1 MKSFK
6 FISTI
11 TNKIGNLTNR
21 NNTSSNSNLSK
32 GNITYDKEQDIS
44 KNIDKMKS
52 ILESI
57 KLQNNF
63 DKNNPYHKKT
73 IEKLEKYLDRIMKA
87 FFDMNIFN
95 QNSFQY
101 LIETK
106 LIPTLTENIN
116 VLSVNTISSI
126 IMPYLQ
132 KIIFIDQGILSK
144 GNIKEEIIIMNT
156 QVVGCIKKIIF
167 EFKNI
172 LSKVNIISVNS
183 ELFIFI
189 NKGLLPFMNELF
201 SKLIKYPNFYHS
213 LVNDSTTININIE
226 LLLFDILINLLKFE
240 HQIKDRTSRTLIR
253 KNLLRFIN
261 NFEFP
266 NKKESMEKVINYL
279 ISNLIDYY
287 QNFLLLS
294 IKKIDNNYKIF
305 NNFPLE
311 IDENDVIQITTDD
324 TISYLQFFNILSFS
338 FSQYNLKDYLLD
350 LLFNNF
356 FCQYILEEIINLSN
370 DISYQARSTLLIE
383 YIFFISKYIKNYD
396 LSELFFYFLFGY
408 NLEDKKLMEDELN
421 LNNNTKYRKMISKSN
436 HNYESIRAFFTLII
450 ESNNINQ
457 FSLLIKTLTN
467 LSKNIPYI
475 FMSEMVVPYY
485 LFYLNKK
492 KTSEK
497 DFDDTIDNLMKKP
510 EQLGLLEI
518 VKILMPQYFTIDP
531 VNWLNY
537 FIKNI
542 EINYER
548 GVSNINRMNISSTQ
562 DFYNDS
568 SLMNKS
574 GENNSSNISY
584 GYKNMINI
592 SNYSFSDYNN
602 ESILSSRGDLNESLF
617 GNQTKDA
624 ENEVINISIENRF
637 SYILNSISY
646 ASRVKFFE
654 ILVKKYKKYVENQ
667 YEENLYLTDFFN
679 EISSI
684 PTPLDKGTEGQQLYN
699 VYAGITYAKKNNEK
713 FFDISA
719 AGILHTIKNQLDKK
733 VTNNFTKE
741 EITNFCILMNDQDNS
756 DLFLMTN
763 DLNSDLAQKI
773 EFLKNIKLYN
783 EVFKDYVSN
792 IFAKIL
798 TEESNHYWIKG
809 IKQNSKNNSE
819 L

>member
-21 NNTSSNSNLSK
+21 NSSNSNNNLSK

-44 KNIDKMKS
+44 KNIEKMKS
-52 ILESI
+52 ILESV

-63 DKNNPYHKKT
+63 DKSNPYHKKT
-73 IEKLEKYLDRIMKA
+73 IEKLEKYLERIMKA
-87 FFDMNIFN
+87 FFEMNIFN

-116 VLSVNTISSI
+116 VLSVNTIASI

-132 KIIFIDQGILSK
+132 KIIFIDQSILSK
-144 GNIKEEIIIMNT
+144 GKIKEEIIIMNT

-172 LSKVNIISVNS
+172 LNKVNIISVNS
-183 ELFIFI
+183 ELFVFI
-189 NKGLLPFMNELF
+189 NKGILPFMNELF

-226 LLLFDILINLLKFE
+226 LLLFNILINLLKFE

-294 IKKIDNNYKIF
+294 IKKIDNNYKLV

-311 IDENDVIQITTDD
+311 INENDVIQITTDD
-324 TISYLQFFNILSFS
+324 TISYLQFFNLLSFS
-338 FSQYNLKDYLLD
+338 FSQYNLKDHLLD

-396 LSELFFYFLFGY
+396 ISELFFYFLFGY
-408 NLEDKKLMEDELN
+408 NLEDKKLIEDELN
-421 LNNNTKYRKMISKSN
+421 ISNNTKYRKMISKSN

-450 ESNNINQ
+450 ESHNINQ

-518 VKILMPQYFTIDP
+518 VKVLIPQYFTIDP
-531 VNWLNY
+531 ANWLNY

-574 GENNSSNISY
+574 DGNNSNISY

-602 ESILSSRGDLNESLF
+602 ESILSSRNDLNDSLF

-624 ENEVINISIENRF
+624 ENEVINISLENRF

-684 PTPLDKGTEGQQLYN
+684 PTPLDKGAEGQQLYN
-699 VYAGITYAKKNNEK
+699 VYAGITYAKKSNEK

-719 AGILHTIKNQLDKK
+719 AGILHTIKNQLDKR

-783 EVFKDYVSN
+783 ETFKDYVSN
-792 IFAKIL
+792 MFAKIL
-798 TEESNHYWIKG
+798 NEESNHYWIKG
-809 IKQNSKNNSE
+809 IKQN
-819 L
+819 

>member
-21 NNTSSNSNLSK
+21 NNTSSNSNPSK

-350 LLFNNF
+350 
-356 FCQYILEEIINLSN
+356 Q
-370 DISYQARSTLLIE
+370 
-383 YIFFISKYIKNYD
+383 
-396 LSELFFYFLFGY
+396 
-408 NLEDKKLMEDELN
+408 
-421 LNNNTKYRKMISKSN
+421 
-436 HNYESIRAFFTLII
+436 
-450 ESNNINQ
+450 
-457 FSLLIKTLTN
+457 
-467 LSKNIPYI
+467 
-475 FMSEMVVPYY
+475 
-485 LFYLNKK
+485 
-492 KTSEK
+492 
-497 DFDDTIDNLMKKP
+497 
-510 EQLGLLEI
+510 
-518 VKILMPQYFTIDP
+518 
-531 VNWLNY
+531 
-537 FIKNI
+537 
-542 EINYER
+542 
-548 GVSNINRMNISSTQ
+548 
-562 DFYNDS
+562 
-568 SLMNKS
+568 
-574 GENNSSNISY
+574 
-584 GYKNMINI
+584 
-592 SNYSFSDYNN
+592 
-602 ESILSSRGDLNESLF
+602 
-617 GNQTKDA
+617 
-624 ENEVINISIENRF
+624 
-637 SYILNSISY
+637 
-646 ASRVKFFE
+646 
-654 ILVKKYKKYVENQ
+654 
-667 YEENLYLTDFFN
+667 
-679 EISSI
+679 
-684 PTPLDKGTEGQQLYN
+684 
-699 VYAGITYAKKNNEK
+699 
-713 FFDISA
+713 
-719 AGILHTIKNQLDKK
+719 
-733 VTNNFTKE
+733 
-741 EITNFCILMNDQDNS
+741 
-756 DLFLMTN
+756 
-763 DLNSDLAQKI
+763 
-773 EFLKNIKLYN
+773 
-783 EVFKDYVSN
+783 
-792 IFAKIL
+792 
-798 TEESNHYWIKG
+798 
-809 IKQNSKNNSE
+809 
-819 L
+819 

>member
-126 IMPYLQ
+126 IMPYLH

-189 NKGLLPFMNELF
+189 NKGLLPFMDELF

-396 LSELFFYFLFGY
+396 ISELFFYFLFGY

-809 IKQNSKNNSE
+809 IKQNSKNNGE

>member
-1 MKSFK
+1 
-6 FISTI
+6 
-11 TNKIGNLTNR
+11 
-21 NNTSSNSNLSK
+21 
-32 GNITYDKEQDIS
+32 
-44 KNIDKMKS
+44 
-52 ILESI
+52 
-57 KLQNNF
+57 
-63 DKNNPYHKKT
+63 
-73 IEKLEKYLDRIMKA
+73 
-87 FFDMNIFN
+87 MNIFN

-101 LIETK
+101 LIESK

-126 IMPYLQ
+126 ILSYLQ
-132 KIIFIDQGILSK
+132 KIIFIDQSILSK
-144 GNIKEEIIIMNT
+144 GKIKEEIIIMNT

-189 NKGLLPFMNELF
+189 NKGILPFMNELF

-370 DISYQARSTLLIE
+370 DISYQARSTLLVE

-396 LSELFFYFLFGY
+396 ISELFFYFLFGY
-408 NLEDKKLMEDELN
+408 NLEDKKQIEDELN

-467 LSKNIPYI
+467 LAKNIPYI

-510 EQLGLLEI
+510 AQLGILEI
-518 VKILMPQYFTIDP
+518 VKILTPQYFSIDP
-531 VNWLNY
+531 IHWLNY

-542 EINYER
+542 
-548 GVSNINRMNISSTQ
+548 
-562 DFYNDS
+562 
-568 SLMNKS
+568 
-574 GENNSSNISY
+574 
-584 GYKNMINI
+584 
-592 SNYSFSDYNN
+592 
-602 ESILSSRGDLNESLF
+602 
-617 GNQTKDA
+617 
-624 ENEVINISIENRF
+624 
-637 SYILNSISY
+637 
-646 ASRVKFFE
+646 
-654 ILVKKYKKYVENQ
+654 
-667 YEENLYLTDFFN
+667 
-679 EISSI
+679 
-684 PTPLDKGTEGQQLYN
+684 
-699 VYAGITYAKKNNEK
+699 
-713 FFDISA
+713 
-719 AGILHTIKNQLDKK
+719 
-733 VTNNFTKE
+733 
-741 EITNFCILMNDQDNS
+741 
-756 DLFLMTN
+756 
-763 DLNSDLAQKI
+763 
-773 EFLKNIKLYN
+773 
-783 EVFKDYVSN
+783 
-792 IFAKIL
+792 
-798 TEESNHYWIKG
+798 
-809 IKQNSKNNSE
+809 
-819 L
+819 

>member
-57 KLQNNF
+57 KLQSNF

-87 FFDMNIFN
+87 FFEMNIFN

-116 VLSVNTISSI
+116 VLSVNTISSV

-132 KIIFIDQGILSK
+132 KIIFIDQSILSK

-189 NKGLLPFMNELF
+189 NKGILPFMNELF
-201 SKLIKYPNFYHS
+201 SKLIKYPNFYHA
-213 LVNDSTTININIE
+213 LVNDSTTINIKIE

-240 HQIKDRTSRTLIR
+240 HQIKDRTSRALIR

-396 LSELFFYFLFGY
+396 ISELFFYFLFGY

-421 LNNNTKYRKMISKSN
+421 INNNTKYRKMVSKSN
-436 HNYESIRAFFTLII
+436 NNYESIRAFFTLII

-467 LSKNIPYI
+467 LLKNIPYI

-548 GVSNINRMNISSTQ
+548 GVSNINRMNISSQ

-574 GENNSSNISY
+574 GENSSNISY

-602 ESILSSRGDLNESLF
+602 ESILSSRNDLNDSLF

-763 DLNSDLAQKI
+763 DLNSDLAKKI

-798 TEESNHYWIKG
+798 NEESNHYWIKG

>member
-126 IMPYLQ
+126 IMPYLH

-396 LSELFFYFLFGY
+396 ISELFFYFLFGY

-548 GVSNINRMNISSTQ
+548 GVSNINRMNISSTK

-809 IKQNSKNNSE
+809 IKQNSKNNGE

>member
-57 KLQNNF
+57 KLQSNF

-87 FFDMNIFN
+87 FFEMNIFN

-116 VLSVNTISSI
+116 VLSVNTISSV

-132 KIIFIDQGILSK
+132 KIIFIDQSILSK

-189 NKGLLPFMNELF
+189 NKGILPFMNELF
-201 SKLIKYPNFYHS
+201 SKLIKYPNFYHA
-213 LVNDSTTININIE
+213 LVNDSTTINIKIE

-240 HQIKDRTSRTLIR
+240 HQIKDRTSRALIR

-396 LSELFFYFLFGY
+396 ISELFFYFLFGY

-421 LNNNTKYRKMISKSN
+421 INNNTKYRKMVSKSN
-436 HNYESIRAFFTLII
+436 NNYESIRAFFTLII

-467 LSKNIPYI
+467 LLKNIPYI

-492 KTSEK
+492 KTSES
-497 DFDDTIDNLMKKP
+497 L
-510 EQLGLLEI
+510 
-518 VKILMPQYFTIDP
+518 
-531 VNWLNY
+531 
-537 FIKNI
+537 
-542 EINYER
+542 
-548 GVSNINRMNISSTQ
+548 SN
-562 DFYNDS
+562 
-568 SLMNKS
+568 
-574 GENNSSNISY
+574 
-584 GYKNMINI
+584 
-592 SNYSFSDYNN
+592 
-602 ESILSSRGDLNESLF
+602 
-617 GNQTKDA
+617 
-624 ENEVINISIENRF
+624 
-637 SYILNSISY
+637 
-646 ASRVKFFE
+646 
-654 ILVKKYKKYVENQ
+654 
-667 YEENLYLTDFFN
+667 
-679 EISSI
+679 
-684 PTPLDKGTEGQQLYN
+684 
-699 VYAGITYAKKNNEK
+699 
-713 FFDISA
+713 
-719 AGILHTIKNQLDKK
+719 
-733 VTNNFTKE
+733 
-741 EITNFCILMNDQDNS
+741 
-756 DLFLMTN
+756 
-763 DLNSDLAQKI
+763 
-773 EFLKNIKLYN
+773 
-783 EVFKDYVSN
+783 
-792 IFAKIL
+792 
-798 TEESNHYWIKG
+798 
-809 IKQNSKNNSE
+809 
-819 L
+819 

>member
-11 TNKIGNLTNR
+11 TNKIGSLTNR
-21 NNTSSNSNLSK
+21 NNSSSNNNLSK
-32 GNITYDKEQDIS
+32 GNITYDKEQDIA

-73 IEKLEKYLDRIMKA
+73 IEKLEKYLERIMKE
-87 FFDMNIFN
+87 FFDLHIFN

-116 VLSVNTISSI
+116 VLSVNSI
-126 IMPYLQ
+126 ASTIMPYLQ
-132 KIIFIDQGILSK
+132 KIIFIDQSILSK
-144 GNIKEEIIIMNT
+144 GKIKEEIIIMNT

-172 LSKVNIISVNS
+172 LSKINIISVNS

-189 NKGLLPFMNELF
+189 NKGILPFMNELF
-201 SKLIKYPNFYHS
+201 SKLIKYPNFYYS

-226 LLLFDILINLLKFE
+226 LLLFDILIILLKFE
-240 HQIKDRTSRTLIR
+240 HQIKDRTSRALIR

-311 IDENDVIQITTDD
+311 INENDVIQITTDD

-338 FSQYNLKDYLLD
+338 FSQFNLKDYLLD

-396 LSELFFYFLFGY
+396 ISELFFYFLFGY
-408 NLEDKKLMEDELN
+408 NLEDKKLMEDEIN
-421 LNNNTKYRKMISKSN
+421 INNNTKYRKMVSKSN
-436 HNYESIRAFFTLII
+436 NNYESIRAFFTLII

-467 LSKNIPYI
+467 LTKNIPYI

-518 VKILMPQYFTIDP
+518 VKILMPQYFSIDP

-537 FIKNI
+537 FIQNI

-548 GVSNINRMNISSTQ
+548 GVSNINRMNISSQ

-574 GENNSSNISY
+574 GENSSNISY

-602 ESILSSRGDLNESLF
+602 ESILSSRNDLNDSLF

-763 DLNSDLAQKI
+763 DLNSDLVQKI

-798 TEESNHYWIKG
+798 NEESNHYWIKG

>member
-126 IMPYLQ
+126 IMPYLH

-311 IDENDVIQITTDD
+311 IGENDVIQITTDD

-396 LSELFFYFLFGY
+396 ISELFFYFLFGY

-809 IKQNSKNNSE
+809 IKQNKKNNSE

>member
-126 IMPYLQ
+126 IMPYLH

-548 GVSNINRMNISSTQ
+548 GVSNINRMNISSTK

-809 IKQNSKNNSE
+809 IKQNSKNNGE

>member
-11 TNKIGNLTNR
+11 TNKIGSLTNR
-21 NNTSSNSNLSK
+21 NNSSNNNNLSK
-32 GNITYDKEQDIS
+32 GNITYDKEQDIA

-73 IEKLEKYLDRIMKA
+73 IEKLEKYLERIMKE

-116 VLSVNTISSI
+116 VLSVNSI
-126 IMPYLQ
+126 ASTIMPYLQ
-132 KIIFIDQGILSK
+132 KIIFIDQSTLSK
-144 GNIKEEIIIMNT
+144 GKIKEEIIIMNT

-189 NKGLLPFMNELF
+189 NKGILPFMNELF

-240 HQIKDRTSRTLIR
+240 HQIKDRTSRALIR

-305 NNFPLE
+305 NNLPLE

-324 TISYLQFFNILSFS
+324 TISYLQFFNILSYS
-338 FSQYNLKDYLLD
+338 FSQFNLKDYLLD

-370 DISYQARSTLLIE
+370 DISYQARSTLLVE

-396 LSELFFYFLFGY
+396 ISELFFYFLFGY
-408 NLEDKKLMEDELN
+408 NLEDKKLMEDEIN
-421 LNNNTKYRKMISKSN
+421 INNNTKYRKMVSKSN
-436 HNYESIRAFFTLII
+436 NNYESIRAFFTLII

-467 LSKNIPYI
+467 LLKNIPYI

-518 VKILMPQYFTIDP
+518 VKILMPQYFSIDP
-531 VNWLNY
+531 VHWLNY

-548 GVSNINRMNISSTQ
+548 GVSNINRMNISSQ

-574 GENNSSNISY
+574 GENSSNISY

-602 ESILSSRGDLNESLF
+602 ESILSSRNELNDSLF

-654 ILVKKYKKYVENQ
+654 ILVKKYKKYVDNQ

-684 PTPLDKGTEGQQLYN
+684 PTPLDKGIEGQQLYN
-699 VYAGITYAKKNNEK
+699 IYAGITYAKKNNDK

-783 EVFKDYVSN
+783 EAFKDYVSN

>member
-57 KLQNNF
+57 KLQSNF

-116 VLSVNTISSI
+116 VLSVNTISSV

-132 KIIFIDQGILSK
+132 KIIFIDQSILSK

-189 NKGLLPFMNELF
+189 NKGILPFMNELF
-201 SKLIKYPNFYHS
+201 SKLIKYPNFYHA
-213 LVNDSTTININIE
+213 LVNDSTTINIKIE

-240 HQIKDRTSRTLIR
+240 HQIKDRTSRALIR

-396 LSELFFYFLFGY
+396 ISELFFYFLFGY

-421 LNNNTKYRKMISKSN
+421 INNDTKYRKMVSKSN
-436 HNYESIRAFFTLII
+436 NNYESIRAFFTLII

-467 LSKNIPYI
+467 LLKNIPYI

-548 GVSNINRMNISSTQ
+548 GVSNINRMNISSQ

-574 GENNSSNISY
+574 GENSSNISY

-602 ESILSSRGDLNESLF
+602 ESILSSRNDLNDSLF

-763 DLNSDLAQKI
+763 DLNSDLAKKI

-798 TEESNHYWIKG
+798 NEESNHYWIKG

>member
-126 IMPYLQ
+126 IMPYLH

-396 LSELFFYFLFGY
+396 ILELFFYFLFGY

-809 IKQNSKNNSE
+809 IKQNSKNNGE

>member
-396 LSELFFYFLFGY
+396 ISELFFYFLFGY

-809 IKQNSKNNSE
+809 IKQNSKNNGE

>member
-126 IMPYLQ
+126 IMPYLH

>member
-57 KLQNNF
+57 KLQSNF

-116 VLSVNTISSI
+116 VLSVNTISSV

-132 KIIFIDQGILSK
+132 KIIFIDQSILSK

-189 NKGLLPFMNELF
+189 NKGILPFMNELF
-201 SKLIKYPNFYHS
+201 SKLIKYPNFYHA
-213 LVNDSTTININIE
+213 LVNDSTTINIKIE

-240 HQIKDRTSRTLIR
+240 HQIKDRTSRALIR

-305 NNFPLE
+305 NNLPLE

-396 LSELFFYFLFGY
+396 ISELFFYFLFGY

-421 LNNNTKYRKMISKSN
+421 INNNTKFRKMVSKSN
-436 HNYESIRAFFTLII
+436 NNYESIRAFFTLII

-467 LSKNIPYI
+467 LLKNIPYI

-548 GVSNINRMNISSTQ
+548 GVSNINRMNISSQ

-574 GENNSSNISY
+574 GENSSNISY

-602 ESILSSRGDLNESLF
+602 ESILSSRNDLNDSLF

-763 DLNSDLAQKI
+763 DLNSDLAKKI

-798 TEESNHYWIKG
+798 NEESNHYWIKG

>member
-32 GNITYDKEQDIS
+32 GNITYDKEQDIT

-57 KLQNNF
+57 KLQSNF

-116 VLSVNTISSI
+116 VLSVNTISSV

-132 KIIFIDQGILSK
+132 KIIFIDQSILSK

-189 NKGLLPFMNELF
+189 NKGILPFMNELF
-201 SKLIKYPNFYHS
+201 SKLIKYPNFYHA
-213 LVNDSTTININIE
+213 LVNDSTTINIKIE

-240 HQIKDRTSRTLIR
+240 HQIKDRTSRALIR

-396 LSELFFYFLFGY
+396 ISELFFYFLFGY

-421 LNNNTKYRKMISKSN
+421 INNNTKYRKMVSKSN
-436 HNYESIRAFFTLII
+436 NNYESIRAFFTLII

-467 LSKNIPYI
+467 LLKNIPYI

-548 GVSNINRMNISSTQ
+548 GVSNINRMNISSQ

-574 GENNSSNISY
+574 GENSSNISY

-602 ESILSSRGDLNESLF
+602 ESILSSRNDLNDSLF

-763 DLNSDLAQKI
+763 DLNSDLAKKI

-798 TEESNHYWIKG
+798 NEESNHYWIKG
-809 IKQNSKNNSE
+809 IKQNSKNNNE

>member
-21 NNTSSNSNLSK
+21 NSSNSNNNLSK

-44 KNIDKMKS
+44 KNIEKMKS
-52 ILESI
+52 ILESV

-63 DKNNPYHKKT
+63 DKSNPYNKKT
-73 IEKLEKYLDRIMKA
+73 IEKLEKYLERIMKA
-87 FFDMNIFN
+87 FFEMNIFN

-116 VLSVNTISSI
+116 VLSVNTIASI

-132 KIIFIDQGILSK
+132 KIIFIDQSILSK
-144 GNIKEEIIIMNT
+144 GKIKEEIIIMNT

-172 LSKVNIISVNS
+172 LNKVNIISVNS
-183 ELFIFI
+183 ELFVFI
-189 NKGLLPFMNELF
+189 NKGILPFMNELF

-226 LLLFDILINLLKFE
+226 LLLFNILINLLKFE

-294 IKKIDNNYKIF
+294 IKKIDNNYKLV

-311 IDENDVIQITTDD
+311 INENDVIQITTDD
-324 TISYLQFFNILSFS
+324 TISYLQFFNLLSFS
-338 FSQYNLKDYLLD
+338 FSQYNLKDHLLD

-396 LSELFFYFLFGY
+396 ISELFFYFLFGY
-408 NLEDKKLMEDELN
+408 NLEDKKLIEDELN
-421 LNNNTKYRKMISKSN
+421 ISNNTKYRKMISKSN

-450 ESNNINQ
+450 ESHNINQ

-518 VKILMPQYFTIDP
+518 VKVLIPQYFTIDP
-531 VNWLNY
+531 ANWLNY

-574 GENNSSNISY
+574 DGNNSNISY

-602 ESILSSRGDLNESLF
+602 ESILSSRNDLNDSLF

-624 ENEVINISIENRF
+624 ENEVINISLENRF

-684 PTPLDKGTEGQQLYN
+684 PTPLDKGAEGQQLYN
-699 VYAGITYAKKNNEK
+699 VYAGITYAKKSNEK

-719 AGILHTIKNQLDKK
+719 AGILHTIKNQLDKR

-783 EVFKDYVSN
+783 ETFKDYVSN
-792 IFAKIL
+792 MFAKIL
-798 TEESNHYWIKG
+798 NEESNHYWIKG
-809 IKQNSKNNSE
+809 IKQN
-819 L
+819 

>member
-32 GNITYDKEQDIS
+32 GNITYDKEQDIT

-57 KLQNNF
+57 KLQSNF

-116 VLSVNTISSI
+116 VLSVNTISSV

-132 KIIFIDQGILSK
+132 KIIFIDQSILSK

-189 NKGLLPFMNELF
+189 NKGILPFMNELF
-201 SKLIKYPNFYHS
+201 SKLIKYPNFYHA
-213 LVNDSTTININIE
+213 LVNDSTTINIKIE

-240 HQIKDRTSRTLIR
+240 HQIKDRTSRALIR

-396 LSELFFYFLFGY
+396 ISELFFYFLFGY

-421 LNNNTKYRKMISKSN
+421 INNNTKYRKMVSKSN
-436 HNYESIRAFFTLII
+436 NNYESIRAFFTLII

-467 LSKNIPYI
+467 LLKNIPYI

-548 GVSNINRMNISSTQ
+548 GVSNINRMNISSQ

-574 GENNSSNISY
+574 GENSSNISY

-602 ESILSSRGDLNESLF
+602 ESILSSRNDLNDSLF

-654 ILVKKYKKYVENQ
+654 ILVKKYIKYVENQ

-763 DLNSDLAQKI
+763 DLNSDLAKKI

-798 TEESNHYWIKG
+798 NEESNHYWIKG
-809 IKQNSKNNSE
+809 IKQNSKNNNE

>member
-57 KLQNNF
+57 KLQSNF

-116 VLSVNTISSI
+116 VLSVNTISSV

-132 KIIFIDQGILSK
+132 KIIFIDQSILSK

-189 NKGLLPFMNELF
+189 NKGILPFMNELF
-201 SKLIKYPNFYHS
+201 SRLIKFPNFYHA

-240 HQIKDRTSRTLIR
+240 HQIKDRTSRALIR

-396 LSELFFYFLFGY
+396 ISELFFYFLFGY

-421 LNNNTKYRKMISKSN
+421 INNNTKYRKMVSKSN
-436 HNYESIRAFFTLII
+436 NNYESIRAFFTLII

-467 LSKNIPYI
+467 LLKNIPYI

-548 GVSNINRMNISSTQ
+548 GVSNINRMNISSQ

-574 GENNSSNISY
+574 GENSSNISY

-602 ESILSSRGDLNESLF
+602 ESILSSRNDLNDSLF

-763 DLNSDLAQKI
+763 DLNSDLAKKI

-798 TEESNHYWIKG
+798 NEESNHYWIKG

>member
-21 NNTSSNSNLSK
+21 NSSNSNNNLSK

-44 KNIDKMKS
+44 KNIEKMKS
-52 ILESI
+52 ILESV

-63 DKNNPYHKKT
+63 DKSNPYHKKT
-73 IEKLEKYLDRIMKA
+73 IEKLEKYLERIMKA
-87 FFDMNIFN
+87 FFEMNIFN

-116 VLSVNTISSI
+116 VLSVNTIASI

-132 KIIFIDQGILSK
+132 KIIFIDQSILSK
-144 GNIKEEIIIMNT
+144 GKIKEEIIIMNT

-172 LSKVNIISVNS
+172 LNKVNIISVNS
-183 ELFIFI
+183 ELFVFI
-189 NKGLLPFMNELF
+189 NKGILPFMNELF

-226 LLLFDILINLLKFE
+226 LLLFNILINLLKFE

-294 IKKIDNNYKIF
+294 IKKIDNNYKLV

-311 IDENDVIQITTDD
+311 INENDVIQITTDD

-338 FSQYNLKDYLLD
+338 FSQYNLKDHLLD

-396 LSELFFYFLFGY
+396 ISELFFYFLFGY
-408 NLEDKKLMEDELN
+408 NLEDKKLIEDELN
-421 LNNNTKYRKMISKSN
+421 ISNNTKYRKMISKSN

-450 ESNNINQ
+450 ESHNINQ

-518 VKILMPQYFTIDP
+518 VKVLIPQYFTIDP
-531 VNWLNY
+531 ANWLNY

-574 GENNSSNISY
+574 DGNNSNISY

-602 ESILSSRGDLNESLF
+602 ESILSSRNDLNDSLF

-624 ENEVINISIENRF
+624 ENEVINISLENRF

-684 PTPLDKGTEGQQLYN
+684 PTPLDKGAEGQQLYN
-699 VYAGITYAKKNNEK
+699 VYAGITYAKKSNEK

-719 AGILHTIKNQLDKK
+719 AGILHTIKNQLDKR

-783 EVFKDYVSN
+783 ETFKDYVSN
-792 IFAKIL
+792 MFAKIL
-798 TEESNHYWIKG
+798 NEESNHYWIKG
-809 IKQNSKNNSE
+809 IKQN
-819 L
+819 

>member
-1 MKSFK
+1 
-6 FISTI
+6 
-11 TNKIGNLTNR
+11 
-21 NNTSSNSNLSK
+21 
-32 GNITYDKEQDIS
+32 
-44 KNIDKMKS
+44 
-52 ILESI
+52 
-57 KLQNNF
+57 
-63 DKNNPYHKKT
+63 
-73 IEKLEKYLDRIMKA
+73 
-87 FFDMNIFN
+87 
-95 QNSFQY
+95 
-101 LIETK
+101 
-106 LIPTLTENIN
+106 
-116 VLSVNTISSI
+116 
-126 IMPYLQ
+126 
-132 KIIFIDQGILSK
+132 
-144 GNIKEEIIIMNT
+144 
-156 QVVGCIKKIIF
+156 
-167 EFKNI
+167 
-172 LSKVNIISVNS
+172 
-183 ELFIFI
+183 
-189 NKGLLPFMNELF
+189 
-201 SKLIKYPNFYHS
+201 
-213 LVNDSTTININIE
+213 
-226 LLLFDILINLLKFE
+226 
-240 HQIKDRTSRTLIR
+240 
-253 KNLLRFIN
+253 
-261 NFEFP
+261 
-266 NKKESMEKVINYL
+266 
-279 ISNLIDYY
+279 
-287 QNFLLLS
+287 
-294 IKKIDNNYKIF
+294 
-305 NNFPLE
+305 
-311 IDENDVIQITTDD
+311 
-324 TISYLQFFNILSFS
+324 
-338 FSQYNLKDYLLD
+338 
-350 LLFNNF
+350 
-356 FCQYILEEIINLSN
+356 
-370 DISYQARSTLLIE
+370 
-383 YIFFISKYIKNYD
+383 
-396 LSELFFYFLFGY
+396 
-408 NLEDKKLMEDELN
+408 MEDEIN
-421 LNNNTKYRKMISKSN
+421 INNNTKYRKMVSKSN
-436 HNYESIRAFFTLII
+436 NNYESIRAFFTLII

-467 LSKNIPYI
+467 LAKNIPYI

-510 EQLGLLEI
+510 EQLGLLET
-518 VKILMPQYFTIDP
+518 VKILMPQYFSIDP
-531 VNWLNY
+531 VHWLNY

-574 GENNSSNISY
+574 DGNNSSNISY

-602 ESILSSRGDLNESLF
+602 ESILSSRNDLNDSLF

-654 ILVKKYKKYVENQ
+654 ILVKKYKKYVDNQ

-699 VYAGITYAKKNNEK
+699 VYAGITYAKKNNDK

-741 EITNFCILMNDQDNS
+741 EINNFCIIMNDHENNDI
-756 DLFLMTN
+756 LLMSN
-763 DLNSDLAQKI
+763 DLNSDLAKKI

-798 TEESNHYWIKG
+798 NEESNHYWIKG
-809 IKQNSKNNSE
+809 IKQNSNNNSE

>member
-44 KNIDKMKS
+44 KNKDKMKS

-548 GVSNINRMNISSTQ
+548 GVSNINRMNISSTK

-809 IKQNSKNNSE
+809 IKQNSKNNGE

>member
-21 NNTSSNSNLSK
+21 NNTSSNSNPSK

>member
-1 MKSFK
+1 
-6 FISTI
+6 
-11 TNKIGNLTNR
+11 
-21 NNTSSNSNLSK
+21 
-32 GNITYDKEQDIS
+32 
-44 KNIDKMKS
+44 
-52 ILESI
+52 
-57 KLQNNF
+57 
-63 DKNNPYHKKT
+63 
-73 IEKLEKYLDRIMKA
+73 
-87 FFDMNIFN
+87 
-95 QNSFQY
+95 
-101 LIETK
+101 
-106 LIPTLTENIN
+106 
-116 VLSVNTISSI
+116 
-126 IMPYLQ
+126 
-132 KIIFIDQGILSK
+132 
-144 GNIKEEIIIMNT
+144 
-156 QVVGCIKKIIF
+156 
-167 EFKNI
+167 
-172 LSKVNIISVNS
+172 
-183 ELFIFI
+183 
-189 NKGLLPFMNELF
+189 
-201 SKLIKYPNFYHS
+201 
-213 LVNDSTTININIE
+213 
-226 LLLFDILINLLKFE
+226 
-240 HQIKDRTSRTLIR
+240 
-253 KNLLRFIN
+253 
-261 NFEFP
+261 
-266 NKKESMEKVINYL
+266 MEKVINYL

-396 LSELFFYFLFGY
+396 ISELFFYFLFGY

-421 LNNNTKYRKMISKSN
+421 INNNTKYRKMVSKSN
-436 HNYESIRAFFTLII
+436 NNYESIRAFFTLII

-467 LSKNIPYI
+467 LLKNIPYI

-548 GVSNINRMNISSTQ
+548 GVSNINRMNISSQ

-574 GENNSSNISY
+574 GENSSNISY

-602 ESILSSRGDLNESLF
+602 ESILSSRNDLNDSLF

-763 DLNSDLAQKI
+763 DLNSDLAKKI

-798 TEESNHYWIKG
+798 NEESNHYWIKG
-809 IKQNSKNNSE
+809 IKQNSKNNNE

>member
-126 IMPYLQ
+126 IMPYLH
-132 KIIFIDQGILSK
+132 KIIFIDQSILSK

-396 LSELFFYFLFGY
+396 ISELFFYFLFGY

-809 IKQNSKNNSE
+809 IKQNSKNNGE

>member
-1 MKSFK
+1 
-6 FISTI
+6 
-11 TNKIGNLTNR
+11 
-21 NNTSSNSNLSK
+21 
-32 GNITYDKEQDIS
+32 
-44 KNIDKMKS
+44 
-52 ILESI
+52 
-57 KLQNNF
+57 
-63 DKNNPYHKKT
+63 
-73 IEKLEKYLDRIMKA
+73 MKA

-126 IMPYLQ
+126 IMPYLH

-383 YIFFISKYIKNYD
+383 YIFFISKYLKNYD
-396 LSELFFYFLFGY
+396 ISELFFYFLFGY

-436 HNYESIRAFFTLII
+436 NNYESIRAFFTLII

-548 GVSNINRMNISSTQ
+548 GVSNINIMNISSTQ

-654 ILVKKYKKYVENQ
+654 ILVKKYKKFVENQ

-741 EITNFCILMNDQDNS
+741 EITNFCILMNDQDNC

-809 IKQNSKNNSE
+809 IKQNSKNNGE

>member
-57 KLQNNF
+57 KLQSNF

-116 VLSVNTISSI
+116 VLSVNTISSV

-132 KIIFIDQGILSK
+132 KIIFIDQSILSK

-189 NKGLLPFMNELF
+189 NKGILPFMNELF
-201 SKLIKYPNFYHS
+201 SKLIKYPNFYHA
-213 LVNDSTTININIE
+213 LVNDSTTINIKIE

-240 HQIKDRTSRTLIR
+240 HQIKDRTSRALIR

-396 LSELFFYFLFGY
+396 ISELFFYFLFGY

-421 LNNNTKYRKMISKSN
+421 INNNTKYRKMVSKSN
-436 HNYESIRAFFTLII
+436 NNYESIRAFFTLII

-467 LSKNIPYI
+467 LLKNIPYI

-548 GVSNINRMNISSTQ
+548 GVSNINRMNISSQ

-574 GENNSSNISY
+574 GENSSNISY

-602 ESILSSRGDLNESLF
+602 ESILSSRNDLNDSLF

-763 DLNSDLAQKI
+763 DLNSDLAKKI

-798 TEESNHYWIKG
+798 NEESNHYWIKG

>member
-126 IMPYLQ
+126 IMPYLH

-396 LSELFFYFLFGY
+396 ISELFFYFLFGY

-436 HNYESIRAFFTLII
+436 NNYESIRAFFTLII

-548 GVSNINRMNISSTQ
+548 GVSNINIMNISSTQ

-654 ILVKKYKKYVENQ
+654 ILVKKYKKFVENQ

-741 EITNFCILMNDQDNS
+741 EITNFCILMNDQDNC

-809 IKQNSKNNSE
+809 IKQNSKNNGE

>member
-32 GNITYDKEQDIS
+32 GNITYDKEQDIT

-57 KLQNNF
+57 KLQSNF

-116 VLSVNTISSI
+116 VLSVNTISSV

-132 KIIFIDQGILSK
+132 KIIFIDQSILSK

-189 NKGLLPFMNELF
+189 NKGILPFMNELF
-201 SKLIKYPNFYHS
+201 SKLIKYPNFYHA
-213 LVNDSTTININIE
+213 LVNDSTTINIKIE

-240 HQIKDRTSRTLIR
+240 HQIKDRTSRALIR

-396 LSELFFYFLFGY
+396 ISELFFYFLFGY

-421 LNNNTKYRKMISKSN
+421 INNNTKYRKMVSKSN
-436 HNYESIRAFFTLII
+436 NNYESIRAFFTLII

-467 LSKNIPYI
+467 LLKNIPYI

-518 VKILMPQYFTIDP
+518 VKILMPQYFSIDP

-548 GVSNINRMNISSTQ
+548 GVSNINRMNISSQ

-574 GENNSSNISY
+574 GENSSNISY

-602 ESILSSRGDLNESLF
+602 ESILSSRNDLNDSLF

-763 DLNSDLAQKI
+763 DLNSDLAKKI

-798 TEESNHYWIKG
+798 NEESNHYWIKG